1 MLADIRA
8 SSGESGLEVA
18 GVLRPGEPALGR
30 YRTVVLLGPSPF
42 FWTIFRASPEIRDHD
57 PDPMDRWSS
66 RVVSGL
72 AELHGA
78 SPLFPFGGPPFLPFT
93 EWALATGRCWMSPVG
108 LLVHERTG
116 LMVSFRGAL
125 GFAHVVEGRDP
136 PGEPGAQAGESPCA
150 SCPGRP
156 CTTACPVAALTSA
169 GYDVAGCKQFLR
181 SDRGSDC
188 MTRGCG
194 VRRAC
199 PVSRG
204 AGRSKEQSAFHMR
217 AFL

>member
-1 MLADIRA
+1 MLADIRR
-8 SSGESGLEVA
+8 SSEQRGLEVA
-18 GVLRPGEPALGR
+18 GVLQPAEPVLDRFRAI
-30 YRTVVLLGPSPF
+30 VLLGPSPS
-42 FWTIFRASPEIRDHD
+42 FWPIFRDSPEGRDLQ
-57 PDPMDRWSS
+57 PDPMDRWSR

-78 SPLFPFGGPPFLPFT
+78 VPLFPFDGPPFLPFT
-93 EWALATGRCWMSPVG
+93 KWALATGRCWISPVG
-108 LLVHERTG
+108 LLVHDRTG

-125 GFAHVVEGRDP
+125 GLAGVVDEHDS
-136 PGEPGAQAGESPCA
+136 PGETGPPIGKNPCS

-156 CTTACPVAALTSA
+156 CMTACPVGALTGE

-181 SDRGSDC
+181 SVKGRDC
-188 MTRGCG
+188 MTRGCN

-204 AGRSKEQSAFHMR
+204 AGRSAAQSAFHMR